1 VPPALQNLVTSAEAR
16 MRWTALRE
24 FYKAHHHFLVTN
36 GPYRLHKW
44 SANSVTLQ
52 AFRDVTYPL
61 GLGLFDHYPIPRRAY
76 ISGLKLHENRLEVRA
91 DVEKIQ
97 RFQRTYTVVREPLTG
112 SASEIDHED
121 LPECRYVVVNQ
132 EGVIADLGNAPYA
145 DAAGTFTIEL
155 NRSLKPGFYN
165 IITGLFVGGNQ
176 INPDLKSIRYRVEGQ
191 P

>member
-1 VPPALQNLVTSAEAR
+1 
-16 MRWTALRE
+16 MRWTALQE
-24 FYKAHHHFLVTN
+24 FYKAHRHFLVTN

-61 GLGLFDHYPIPRRAY
+61 GLGLFDHYAIPRRAY
-76 ISGLKLHENRLEVRA
+76 ITGLKLQENRLEVMA
-91 DVEKIQ
+91 DVEKVQ

-112 SASEIDHED
+112 PASETDHED
-121 LPECRYVVVNQ
+121 LPICRYVVVNQ
-132 EGVIADLGNAPYA
+132 KGIIADLGNAPYA

-155 NRSLKPGFYN
+155 NRSLKPGSYN